1 MFSDIENEYSE
12 MHSNQKRYSMVGGIR
27 KKQREMK
34 KVKSLVAGKNPRVNI
49 NQPVSYKVDRD
60 FDFALSSI
68 YDGDSSFAEYG
79 GAVASGFAEYPT
91 EQFPVDE
98 CQQTLH
104 MSTSNKMA
112 MALER
117 IRQQQQQVFVGVL
130 VYDFVLVKSIK

>member
-1 MFSDIENEYSE
+1 MFSAIGKEYSE

-34 KVKSLVAGKNPRVNI
+34 NVKRLVAGTNPRVNI
-49 NQPVSYKVDRD
+49 NQPVSDKVDRD

-79 GAVASGFAEYPT
+79 GAVVASGFAKYST
-91 EQFPVDE
+91 EQFSVDA

-130 VYDFVLVKSIK
+130 VYDFVLV

>member
-12 MHSNQKRYSMVGGIR
+12 MHSNHKRYGQVGGTR
-27 KKQREMK
+27 KMQREMQ
-34 KVKSLVAGKNPRVNI
+34 KVKSLVAKTNPRANI
-49 NQPVSYKVDRD
+49 NQSVSGRMDRD

-68 YDGDSSFAEYG
+68 YDGDGSSAEYSG
-79 GAVASGFAEYPT
+79 TVEASSVAEYPT

-104 MSTSNKMA
+104 MSTSSKMA

-117 IRQQQQQVFVGVL
+117 IRQQQQQVFIGVL
-130 VYDFVLVKSIK
+130 VYIFVLCACI

>member
-1 MFSDIENEYSE
+1 MFSDIKNEYSE
-12 MHSNQKRYSMVGGIR
+12 MHSNQKRYSIVGGTR

-34 KVKSLVAGKNPRVNI
+34 NVKKSLVGGTNPHANI
-49 NQPVSYKVDRD
+49 NQPVSDKVDRD

-79 GAVASGFAEYPT
+79 GAVASGFAKYAT
-91 EQFPVDE
+91 EQFPVDD

-112 MALER
+112 IVVCQSWRGKRE
-117 IRQQQQQVFVGVL
+117 
-130 VYDFVLVKSIK
+130 S

>member
-1 MFSDIENEYSE
+1 MFSDIEDEYSE

-34 KVKSLVAGKNPRVNI
+34 NVKRLVAGTNPRVII
-49 NQPVSYKVDRD
+49 NQPVSDKVDRD

-68 YDGDSSFAEYG
+68 YDGDSSFAEYSG
-79 GAVASGFAEYPT
+79 TREASGFAEYPT

-98 CQQTLH
+98 CKQTLH

-117 IRQQQQQVFVGVL
+117 IRQQQ
-130 VYDFVLVKSIK
+130 

>member
-1 MFSDIENEYSE
+1 MFSDIQDEYSE
-12 MHSNQKRYSMVGGIR
+12 MHSNHKRYGQVGDIR

-34 KVKSLVAGKNPRVNI
+34 NVKRLVAGTSPRTNI
-49 NQPVSYKVDRD
+49 NQPVSGRMDRD

-68 YDGDSSFAEYG
+68 YDGDSSFAEYSG
-79 GAVASGFAEYPT
+79 TVEASGFAEYPT

-117 IRQQQQQVFVGVL
+117 IRQQQQQVFIGVL
-130 VYDFVLVKSIK
+130 VYDFVLCACI

>member
-1 MFSDIENEYSE
+1 M
-12 MHSNQKRYSMVGGIR
+12 
-27 KKQREMK
+27 
-34 KVKSLVAGKNPRVNI
+34 
-49 NQPVSYKVDRD
+49 DRD

-68 YDGDSSFAEYG
+68 YDGDSSFAEYD
-79 GAVASGFAEYPT
+79 GAVVASGFAEYPT
-91 EQFPVDE
+91 EQFSVDE

-130 VYDFVLVKSIK
+130 V